1 MASGMNTLMVSV
13 VIIGGL
19 AWFQQDT
26 LKAQWQKLYPPPA
39 PVATQT
45 TVYTWKDKDGTVHYS
60 NTPDHQSATQ
70 TIIDTKKI
78 ARLEPIPEK
87 QPDTPKDKLLIT
99 EVKEKMIQTRNKMQE
114 AKEKQIME
122 GSEH

>member
-26 LKAQWQKLYPPPA
+26 LKAQWHKLYPSPA

-60 NTPDHQSATQ
+60 NTPDDPKATVKV
-70 TIIDTKKI
+70 IDT
-78 ARLEPIPEK
+78 ARTTPLEPIPEK
-87 QPDTPKDKLLIT
+87 PAPKADNKLLLT
-99 EVKEKMIQTRNKMQE
+99 KVREELQQSRNQMHKEKEIQQL
-114 AKEKQIME
+114 
-122 GSEH
+122 